1 MSYMENAGWMLAI
14 NLVLLIVGAGV
25 GRFTAQKNDCSKC
38 GIAQLKA
45 EIVRLCNLVRVL
57 CEKAGVPVKEQLQ
70 IESLEAGKQGG

>member
-14 NLVLLIVGAGV
+14 NLLLLIVGAGV

-38 GIAQLKA
+38 GIA
-45 EIVRLCNLVRVL
+45 RLCNLVRVL